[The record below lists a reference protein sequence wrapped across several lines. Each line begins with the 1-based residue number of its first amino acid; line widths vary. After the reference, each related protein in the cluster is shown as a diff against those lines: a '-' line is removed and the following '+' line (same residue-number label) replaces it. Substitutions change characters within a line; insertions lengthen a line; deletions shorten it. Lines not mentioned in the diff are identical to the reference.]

1 MGGNEMEI
9 VKIIILSLGSI
20 GALFILTKIMG
31 DRQMSE
37 LSMFDY
43 INSITIG
50 SIAAEMA
57 TSLQDDFKEPLIA
70 MIVYGVV
77 SFGISYITCKSML
90 LRRLFEGHSLIM
102 YQNGQLYEKNLLKAK
117 VDVCE
122 FLAMC
127 RVSGYFDLEDI
138 HTAFMEP
145 NGRLSIIPKVD
156 KRPVTMSDMKL
167 NAEQN
172 FPLANVIIDG
182 HVMKENLKST
192 GKNEQWLKK
201 QLSSYGV
208 TELKEIMLATCDS
221 TNNKLN
227 VYVKLHKKKTE
238 DIFE

>member
-1 MGGNEMEI
+1 MEI

-167 NAEQN
+167 TAEQN